1 MFSGKYTTVSTVIE
15 KIYMDY
21 GIEVPKSI
29 VMEYIW
35 ETIGVISRP
44 EILIPTVREVVIN
57 NYVGILPVDL
67 YTFIGCREK
76 TTKKPL
82 LPNTGYY
89 FNPTQELNV
98 NSNTSV
104 ESTYNKIESNGILI
118 DDISNAFISI
128 NCDIQSFFN
137 KNDDNAYKYAITN
150 NTIKVGIKNTVLEL
164 AYLAFPVWED
174 GTPMVPEDPKILRG
188 IVDYII
194 EKVAFKLMLT
204 DRLSERKWA
213 YINQRST
220 WSLASAINRIKLPT
234 VDIIEGIKN
243 NQVRLLPKE
252 RVWSNGFNNLNS

>member
-35 ETIGVISRP
+35 ESIGVISRP
-44 EILIPTVREVVIN
+44 EILIPTVRDVEIN
-57 NYVGILPVDL
+57 NYIGNLPVDL

-76 TTKKPL
+76 STKKPL

-89 FNPTQELNV
+89 FNSSQESNV
-98 NSNTSV
+98 NSTVSTV
-104 ESTYNKIESNGILI
+104 STYNKVEVDGILI

-128 NCDIQSFFN
+128 NCDIKNFFN
-137 KNDDNAYKYAITN
+137 KHNDNLYKYTITS
-150 NTIKVGIKNTVLEL
+150 NTIKVGIKNTILEL

-194 EKVAFKLMLT
+194 EKVAFKLMLM

-252 RVWSNGFNNLNS
+252 GLWNNGFSNLNN